1 MFNEGRGRSHQES
14 SLHYKLWSWKG
25 SEPFPAATPE
35 NPGPVCHQ
43 VQALRVCD
51 LKQGCLQLQPMQG
64 LQVGEGI

>member
-1 MFNEGRGRSHQES
+1 MRAEVGVTRNPVSTTSCGAGRDP
-14 SLHYKLWSWKG
+14 SLSL
-25 SEPFPAATPE
+25 PPAPE

-64 LQVGEGI
+64 LQFGEGI